1 MSLCLKW
8 GEDNTQNSGLLFFD
22 AVTTYSKNSKGQVTK
37 HPVALG
43 SSVTDHFIKA
53 NDTIRISAVIS
64 GADIST
70 NTYLIQDLDGNA
82 PFNSF
87 EPPAA
92 VSVTSTDQSVLQ
104 KFIPDSIGQFLP
116 QSTPDVFVDGARE
129 DLLEQIRSALEQLNS
144 GVIFNEKTGKFDP
157 NIQLVKLFEYDGTL
171 LRKIINNL
179 VVTDLTFK
187 EDVNTGYALYFD
199 ISFEQVTFAF
209 LKKTTIPKD
218 VVASLKKKA
227 AASST
232 KGKVDSTPNAGE
244 PPKTG
249 ETESDIDQARA
260 KSDGG
265 ITDG

>member
-129 DLLEQIRSALEQLNS
+129 DLLEQIRTALERLND
-144 GVIFNEKTGKFDP
+144 GVIFNDKSGKFEP
-157 NIQLVKLFEYDGTL
+157 NIQLVTIYEYDGAL
-171 LRKIINNL
+171 LRKNINRL
-179 VVTDLTFK
+179 VITDLTFK
-187 EDVNTGYALYFD
+187 EDVNTGHALYFD
-199 ISFEQVTFAF
+199 MSLEQVTFAF
-209 LKKTTIPKD
+209 LEKTTIPKD

-232 KGKVDSTPNAGE
+232 KGKVGSTPNAGK

-260 KSDGG
+260 KSEGG